1 MTRPIR
7 ATTTG
12 STFFPSARSFRRA
25 FFYYSRAFIFQLI
38 IIRSARV
45 LSDWTSRL
53 VSSKI
58 CRKSAAAAP
67 DTVDGPIRHSSGAL
81 GAVEDDAMAAEARAP
96 GGADRLTL
104 EISMDE
110 LERDGYDTNPHD
122 ARGEYIGAPKV
133 RTNARRG
140 PIDRSV

>member
-1 MTRPIR
+1 M
-7 ATTTG
+7 
-12 STFFPSARSFRRA
+12 
-25 FFYYSRAFIFQLI
+25 
-38 IIRSARV
+38 
-45 LSDWTSRL
+45 
-53 VSSKI
+53 SSKI

-67 DTVDGPIRHSSGAL
+67 DTEDPFRHLSGAL

-110 LERDGYDTNPHD
+110 LERDGYDTTRTT
-122 ARGEYIGAPKV
+122 RGEYIGAPKV

>member
-1 MTRPIR
+1 
-7 ATTTG
+7 
-12 STFFPSARSFRRA
+12 
-25 FFYYSRAFIFQLI
+25 
-38 IIRSARV
+38 
-45 LSDWTSRL
+45 
-53 VSSKI
+53 
-58 CRKSAAAAP
+58 
-67 DTVDGPIRHSSGAL
+67 
-81 GAVEDDAMAAEARAP
+81 MAAEARAP

-122 ARGEYIGAPKV
+122 ARGEYIGAPTV

>member
-1 MTRPIR
+1 
-7 ATTTG
+7 
-12 STFFPSARSFRRA
+12 
-25 FFYYSRAFIFQLI
+25 
-38 IIRSARV
+38 
-45 LSDWTSRL
+45 
-53 VSSKI
+53 
-58 CRKSAAAAP
+58 
-67 DTVDGPIRHSSGAL
+67 
-81 GAVEDDAMAAEARAP
+81 MAAEARAP

-140 PIDRSV
+140 PIDRSVMFT

>member
-45 LSDWTSRL
+45 LTGRRGSCRLIKFAEKAPLPRPTRWTH
-53 VSSKI
+53 
-58 CRKSAAAAP
+58 SAFVGRA
-67 DTVDGPIRHSSGAL
+67 RRR
-81 GAVEDDAMAAEARAP
+81 EDDAMAAEARAP

>member
-1 MTRPIR
+1 
-7 ATTTG
+7 
-12 STFFPSARSFRRA
+12 
-25 FFYYSRAFIFQLI
+25 
-38 IIRSARV
+38 
-45 LSDWTSRL
+45 
-53 VSSKI
+53 VSSKT

-67 DTVDGPIRHSSGAL
+67 DTPIRHSSGAL

-122 ARGEYIGAPKV
+122 ARGEYVGAPKV
-133 RTNARRG
+133 RTNERATG
-140 PIDRSV
+140 PERSESVMFT

>member
-1 MTRPIR
+1 MPKKRRCR
-7 ATTTG
+7 ARHG
-12 STFFPSARSFRRA
+12 
-25 FFYYSRAFIFQLI
+25 
-38 IIRSARV
+38 
-45 LSDWTSRL
+45 
-53 VSSKI
+53 
-58 CRKSAAAAP
+58 
-67 DTVDGPIRHSSGAL
+67 GPIRHSSGAL